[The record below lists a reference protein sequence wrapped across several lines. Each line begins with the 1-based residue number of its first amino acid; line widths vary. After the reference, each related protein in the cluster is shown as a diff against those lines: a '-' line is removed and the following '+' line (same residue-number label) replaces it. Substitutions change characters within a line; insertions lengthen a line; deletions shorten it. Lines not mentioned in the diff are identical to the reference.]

1 MRKIYTKNEYSEACR
16 VASQVYDGQTSKD
29 DAVSKLVS
37 AGINET
43 SANDF
48 IVIYKSLVEGKSFL
62 RGASSAA
69 MKYFICLIKDKYGI
83 DGLRRAVSALDD
95 HITRQKS
102 PMHQMKVILADFEK
116 ELNELN
122 SKPNFR

>member
-16 VASQVYDGQTSKD
+16 VASQVYDGQISKD
-29 DAVSKLVS
+29 TAISRLVS

-62 RGASSAA
+62 RGASAAA
-69 MKYFICLIKDKYGI
+69 MQYFICHINDKYGI
-83 DGLRRAVSALDD
+83 NGLRRATSALAD
-95 HITRQKS
+95 HIARQNSK
-102 PMHQMKVILADFEK
+102 MHRMKIILADFEK
-116 ELNELN
+116 ELS
-122 SKPNFR
+122 SKADPH